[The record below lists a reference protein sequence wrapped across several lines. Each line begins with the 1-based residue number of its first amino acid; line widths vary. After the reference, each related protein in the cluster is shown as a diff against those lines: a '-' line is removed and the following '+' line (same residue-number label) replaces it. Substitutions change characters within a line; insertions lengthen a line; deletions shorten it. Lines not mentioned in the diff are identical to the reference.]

1 MMHLLAIE
9 RMKIVMT
16 YVITLA
22 LGLRPKQRFA
32 KVQAKSA
39 CGVPHIIENFLTR
52 VKTLLQTSPQLE
64 VCTRSYG
71 PPKLHESQFWEFWDS
86 QVRSSEAK

>member
-16 YVITLA
+16 FVITLA

-32 KVQAKSA
+32 KVQAKSS
-39 CGVPHIIENFLTR
+39 CGVPHIIENLLTR

-71 PPKLHESQFWEFWDS
+71 LPKLHESQFWEFWDS